1 MRSALALASVGIGAS
16 ASAIIPPR
24 LPPRGDAAY
33 SFTLEAAGKASGTS
47 APMLIASSSSM
58 HLWLNFTDL
67 ASRLQA
73 PLDSSRMVRTG
84 SAESFLSAT
93 TPSSTAPMA
102 ASSSTRM
109 GVAASSRR
117 RLRSSN
123 VTRVLEVSSSLPR
136 TGRALLT
143 MPFRHTR
150 FRRVLRQATP
160 LQRLTR
166 VLGLPCRRPW
176 RLEPVHQAQ
185 LLPEEVHHHHI
196 EGPQRLRDA
205 PANMQTIEYTCSRAG
220 SQGQALSG
228 WDMRREQRFLL
239 PRLLSGLLLQL
250 IRLLRFLACALRS
263 RLPER
268 LWYVFPRHKM
278 RRGPSR
284 LWRSVADLVPR
295 QVTASRTQL
304 ATSPHPRPLRYA
316 VTSTMSARQ
325 HPLRQRRSRHRL
337 RQPLAITTSA
347 CRCLLHRLHASVS
360 QRLLHRLRASAS
372 QRLRQLYA

>member
-1 MRSALALASVGIGAS
+1 
-16 ASAIIPPR
+16 
-24 LPPRGDAAY
+24 
-33 SFTLEAAGKASGTS
+33 
-47 APMLIASSSSM
+47 
-58 HLWLNFTDL
+58 
-67 ASRLQA
+67 
-73 PLDSSRMVRTG
+73 MVRTG

-93 TPSSTAPMA
+93 TPSSTAPRA
-102 ASSSTRM
+102 APSSTSM

-123 VTRVLEVSSSLPR
+123 VTRVLEVSGPRPR

-185 LLPEEVHHHHI
+185 LLPEEVHHNHI

-205 PANMQTIEYTCSRAG
+205 PANMQAIECTCSRAA

-228 WDMRREQRFLL
+228 WNMRRKERLLL
-239 PRLLSGLLLQL
+239 PRVFSGLLLQL

-263 RLPER
+263 KLPER
-268 LWYVFPRHKM
+268 LWYVSLRHKM
-278 RRGPSR
+278 RCGPSH
-284 LWRSVADLVPR
+284 LWRSVADLD
-295 QVTASRTQL
+295 SR
-304 ATSPHPRPLRYA
+304 
-316 VTSTMSARQ
+316 
-325 HPLRQRRSRHRL
+325 
-337 RQPLAITTSA
+337 
-347 CRCLLHRLHASVS
+347 
-360 QRLLHRLRASAS
+360 
-372 QRLRQLYA
+372 